1 MNSKLNRFKLEQKV
15 AIQVLV
21 GVPYQSDF
29 FTSHPVLVSI
39 PYSVNWELLFK
50 EIEKAYEKMWEDSII
65 SLEYLSWVRKYS
77 SRVLALV
84 EQQNSLGGAL
94 KAFCEALDARAINL
108 PGTPEYISLS
118 MCKLSYSAIAEL
130 MSDLYK
136 WALEIIHSE
145 GLFDLEDELSKSIF
159 YNRLYFRVYESRN
172 KLIRPYEKEI
182 YKVEVGTIDISEQ

>member
-15 AIQVLV
+15 SIQVLI

-39 PYSVNWELLFK
+39 PYSVDWGLIFK
-50 EIEKAYEKMWEDSII
+50 AIENAYEKMWEDSII
-65 SLEYLSWVRKYS
+65 SLEYLSWVREYTP
-77 SRVLALV
+77 RVLALV

-94 KAFCEALDARAINL
+94 KAFCETLDAKAINI
-108 PGTPEYISLS
+108 PGIPEYISLS
-118 MCKLSYSAIAEL
+118 MCKLSYSAVAEL

-136 WALEIIHSE
+136 WAIEIIHSE
-145 GLFDLEDELSKSIF
+145 DISDLEDELSKSIF
-159 YNRLYFRVYESRN
+159 YNRLYFRVYEVKN

-182 YKVEVGTIDISEQ
+182 YKAEVCANNLAE